1 MDVGLILDLYVPT
14 SILLYA
20 SGEGGLWEK
29 SQTYIYRM
37 ATMNDVSDIAK
48 FDSHKKLKYNV
59 FQKQLRFCR
68 DIALKFL
75 NLSNKV
81 VLGNQLLR
89 GIIWSAVPLPSFIQF
104 LVEVGFWWGSIPN
117 R

>member
-1 MDVGLILDLYVPT
+1 M
-14 SILLYA
+14 
-20 SGEGGLWEK
+20 
-29 SQTYIYRM
+29 YIYRM

-48 FDSHKKLKYNV
+48 FDSHKKL
-59 FQKQLRFCR
+59 
-68 DIALKFL
+68 LKFL

-104 LVEVGFWWGSIPN
+104 LG
-117 R
+117 

>member
-14 SILLYA
+14 SIFLYA

-89 GIIWSAVPLPSFIQF
+89 GIIWSAVPLLSFIQF
-104 LVEVGFWWGSIPN
+104 LG
-117 R
+117 